1 MLRWSKPN
9 KNRLPFNRLPFDMF
23 NNDYNYD
30 ANFDY
35 ENASTESNEVPR
47 AGRNRRRIDPGKLG
61 EGFGLPQIMGSGGNP
76 FADTGLS
83 DRRPDLPKPDIS
95 YLELNA
101 ENYTKVDYCDEVF
114 TCPYGKLAY
123 FMVQYFDTEGIF
135 LKLNSIVILF

>member
-1 MLRWSKPN
+1 
-9 KNRLPFNRLPFDMF
+9 MF

-35 ENASTESNEVPR
+35 YKVSTESNEVR
-47 AGRNRRRIDPGKLG
+47 RGGRNRRRIDPGKLG
-61 EGFGLPQIMGSGGNP
+61 ESFGLPQIMGSGGNP

-95 YLELNA
+95 YLELTA
-101 ENYTKVDYCDEVF
+101 GNYTKVESCDEAF

-135 LKLNSIVILF
+135 LKLNSIFILLRSYTGRTTIRKSRV

>member
-9 KNRLPFNRLPFDMF
+9 KNRLPFDMF
-23 NNDYNYD
+23 DNDYNYD

-35 ENASTESNEVPR
+35 ENASTESNEMPR
-47 AGRNRRRIDPGKLG
+47 GGRNRRRIDPGKL
-61 EGFGLPQIMGSGGNP
+61 GLPQIMGSGGNP

-83 DRRPDLPKPDIS
+83 DRRPDIPKPDVS
-95 YLELNA
+95 FLGLNA
-101 ENYTKVDYCDEVF
+101 ANYTRVDSCDEGF

-123 FMVQYFDTEGIF
+123 FMVQYFDTEGKF

>member
-23 NNDYNYD
+23 DNDYNYD

-35 ENASTESNEVPR
+35 ENASTESNEMPR
-47 AGRNRRRIDPGKLG
+47 GGRNRRRIDPGKL
-61 EGFGLPQIMGSGGNP
+61 GLPQIMGSGGNP

-83 DRRPDLPKPDIS
+83 DRRPDIPKPDVS
-95 YLELNA
+95 FLGLNA
-101 ENYTKVDYCDEVF
+101 ANYTRVDSCDEGF

-135 LKLNSIVILF
+135 LKWNSIVILF

>member
-1 MLRWSKPN
+1 MPN
-9 KNRLPFNRLPFDMF
+9 KNRLPFNFDMF
-23 NNDYNYD
+23 NNDFNYD

-35 ENASTESNEVPR
+35 ENTSTETNDVSR
-47 AGRNRRRIDPGKLG
+47 GGRKRRRIDPGKL
-61 EGFGLPQIMGSGGNP
+61 GLPQIMGSGGNP

-135 LKLNSIVILF
+135 SKVK